1 LFWVVTATEPEGG
14 KEEANMAG
22 SRAGEIPGYGY
33 GAPDTARSP
42 LSVEDLDLLKETV
55 LFTEEDEHYLRMAG
69 EVLEDQTED
78 VLDVWYDFVASHPH
92 LVRYFSDAEGNAD
105 EEYLGRVRERFK
117 QWILDTC
124 ERPYDQEWL
133 DYQQEIALRHTR
145 AKKNRTDGAQE
156 TPDYVPLRYLI
167 SFVYPI
173 TATMRP
179 FLANKGH
186 TDEEVEK
193 MHQAW
198 FKCVVLQVALWSQ
211 PYTKEGEF

>member
-1 LFWVVTATEPEGG
+1 
-14 KEEANMAG
+14 MAE
-22 SRAGEIPGYGY
+22 SRAGEIPGYSY

-42 LSVEDLDLLKETV
+42 LGVGELDLLKETV
-55 LFTEEDEHYLRMAG
+55 LFTEEDERYLRMAG
-69 EVLEDQTED
+69 EVLRGQTED
-78 VLDVWYDFVASHPH
+78 VLDVWYDFVASHQH
-92 LVRYFSDAEGNAD
+92 LVRYFSDAQANAD
-105 EEYLGRVRERFK
+105 QEYLGRVRERFE

-145 AKKNRTDGAQE
+145 AKTNRTDGAQE
-156 TPDYVPLRYLI
+156 TPDYVPLRYMI

-179 FLANKGH
+179 FLANKAH

-198 FKCVVLQVALWSQ
+198 FKSVVLQVALWSQ
-211 PYTKEGEF
+211 PYAKEGEF